1 MSVGKL
7 WCVFMY
13 TVEGMCA
20 AYNTHGKA
28 QTPGEI
34 SLTKIVT
41 AEMVIFISSFTL
53 LYCFNF
59 L

>member
-1 MSVGKL
+1 
-7 WCVFMY
+7 MY